1 MRVTRGLGVITNC
14 FRIMNKIHTLSENQ
28 IEKYV
33 KEFELSKEQ
42 IIQIHKEF
50 LGISRQYICL
60 DGKNL
65 GTL

>member
-1 MRVTRGLGVITNC
+1 
-14 FRIMNKIHTLSENQ
+14 MNKIHTLSENQ

>member
-1 MRVTRGLGVITNC
+1 
-14 FRIMNKIHTLSENQ
+14 MNKIHTLSENQ

-50 LGISRQYICL
+50 LGISRQYIYL